1 MTEII
6 LPHVVLGD
14 EAFSL
19 TENMMKPYPR
29 QQSLAE
35 VTKAIYNYRHSRA
48 RRTTENTFGITAAYF
63 RLFHQ
68 PVALKA
74 ENIDYVVTAACIL
87 HNCLRESNI
96 LAPGQSSL
104 NDVVS
109 LPTDSCFVGVSAN
122 QARNA
127 NRRAYD
133 IRDEFKNYF
142 NTVGA
147 VNFQHEQALR
157 S

>member
-35 VTKAIYNYRHSRA
+35 MTKAIYNYRHSRA

-63 RLFHQ
+63 RVFHQ
-68 PVALKA
+68 PIALKPD
-74 ENIDYVVTAACIL
+74 NIDYVVTAACIL
-87 HNCLRESNI
+87 HNCLRESKI
-96 LAPGQSSL
+96 LAPGQCNL
-104 NDVVS
+104 NDAVS
-109 LPTDSCFVGVSAN
+109 LPADSCFGGIPAN
-122 QARNA
+122 QARNS

-133 IRDEFKNYF
+133 IRDEFKDYF

-147 VNFQHEQALR
+147 VDFQHELALR